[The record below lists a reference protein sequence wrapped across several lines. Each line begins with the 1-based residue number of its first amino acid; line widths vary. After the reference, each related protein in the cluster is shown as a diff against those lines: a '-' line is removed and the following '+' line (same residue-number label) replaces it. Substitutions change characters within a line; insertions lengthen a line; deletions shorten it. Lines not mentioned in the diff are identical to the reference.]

1 MKNYKLEQE
10 KYIKEIDSNCKV
22 YRHIKSGA
30 RILAI
35 SNDDD
40 NKVFSIA
47 FRTPAINS
55 TGLTH
60 ILEHSVLCG
69 SKKYPVKD
77 PFVELLKTS
86 LNTFLNAFTFPDKT
100 MYPVAS
106 KTLKDFQNLMDI
118 YLDAV
123 FNPKIY
129 EHKEIFNQEGWHYHI
144 LDENDPITYNGVVYN
159 EMKGAY
165 SDPAQILERSILN
178 SLFPDTCYQYESGGD
193 PKNIPDLSYEEFKL
207 FHSKYYNPTNSYI
220 ILYGDLDMEER
231 LSYLDKEYL
240 SKYDINSFDTTIK
253 YQKEFDK
260 PIYKEIEYA
269 SSKEDKSTFLS
280 YNVALPSTLDT
291 KLTLA
296 ISILFQAIL
305 DMPGAPLKEALIK
318 KGLASNIDDSFDDGL
333 LQPMLSIIAYG
344 SEKNYQKEFI
354 ETIDDVLKSF
364 VKNGLDKDILLS
376 IINYSEYKM
385 RENYFSA
392 SMPKGLNIAI
402 NILSSWLYD
411 DNKVFDKLELLKYF
425 DEFRNDLNNGYFEKI
440 IDKYILNN
448 NHKTYLALIPSLT
461 IKDKENK
468 LLEDKLKKYKD
479 SLSKEEINKLVEYN
493 KYLQIYQATPSTK
506 EELDT
511 LPKLKLSDINP
522 LPEKYNLEILN
533 NKYKVLFSDYN
544 TNGIIY
550 YKLYFDISHLN
561 RNDLMYLSLY
571 IDMLQEVDT
580 LNYKYNDLNKEIKKY
595 TGGISVNIT
604 NYKHDKTLE
613 ALSYI
618 TVSGQALKNEL
629 NKLIP
634 LMEEVSLKPNFNDIN
649 RIKERLLE
657 LKEDLTLSI
666 TGKGHRVALL
676 RSLSYIDENSR
687 NQDDVSGIAYLD
699 FVSDLVNNFDNK
711 INDIVSNFNK
721 CKNYFTK
728 SNIIVGIT
736 TSKDNLDFALN
747 NIDSYYNDL
756 IDDYNYE
763 KEEFKENI
771 LNEAFLTEYKVS
783 YNALSAKY
791 DYKIYNGAMNVL
803 NNAIS
808 MDYLWIKVRVNGG
821 AYGCFI
827 NTSPYGYVS
836 FASYRD
842 PNILKTFDVYKN
854 ISNYLNE
861 FNPDID
867 KLTSLKIGAIGNLQ
881 LVLHPRDMAEN
892 SRVAYLRGLTYEER
906 KKTRE
911 ELINATLDDIKK
923 EFDIFKNVNKE
934 YVITTI
940 GNKEEIEKNKSLY
953 KNIRNLE
960 K

>member
-1 MKNYKLEQE
+1 MNNYKLEQE

-106 KTLKDFQNLMDI
+106 KTLKDFENLMDI

-178 SLFPDTCYQYESGGD
+178 SLFPNTCYQYESGGD

-305 DMPGAPLKEALIK
+305 DMPGAPLREALIK

-344 SEKNYQKEFI
+344 SEKNHQKEFI

-364 VKNGLDKDILLS
+364 VKNGLDKDVLLS

-425 DEFRNDLNNGYFEKI
+425 DEFRNDLNNGYFENI

-604 NYKHDKTLE
+604 NYKHDKSFE

-699 FVSDLVNNFDNK
+699 FISDLVNNFDNK

-867 KLTSLKIGAIGNLQ
+867 KLTSLKIGAMGNLQ

-892 SRVAYLRGLTYEER
+892 ARVAYLRGLTYEER